1 MIRVG
6 QVVGAFGLEG
16 AVKVSSLTDF
26 PERFAPASELFLD
39 GLTRRVEWSRQQP
52 TGLVVKLSGIDSRSV
67 AQAQRGR
74 YLEVPDSDL
83 RQLPEGRWYHHQLV
97 GMAVTTERGRHLG
110 TLVDVVSRPAND
122 VWVARAGGVEHLI
135 PATQNA
141 VLDVNLEAAR
151 ITVADW
157 LLEVEDA

>member
-16 AVKVSSLTDF
+16 AVKVLSLTDF

-157 LLEVEDA
+157 LVEVEDA

>member
-157 LLEVEDA
+157 LVEVEDA

>member
-1 MIRVG
+1 M
-6 QVVGAFGLEG
+6 VGAFGIEG
-16 AVKVSSLTDF
+16 AVKVQSLTDF

-39 GLTRRVEWSRQQP
+39 GLKRHVEWSRHQP
-52 TGLVVKLSGIDSRSV
+52 TGLVVKLSGVDSRSL

-74 YLEVPDSDL
+74 YLEVPESDL

-97 GMAVTTERGRHLG
+97 GMAVTTEDGRHLG

-122 VWVARAGGVEHLI
+122 VWVARAEDVEHLI
-135 PATQNA
+135 PATENA
-141 VLDVNLEAAR
+141 VLEVNLEAGT

>member
-1 MIRVG
+1 
-6 QVVGAFGLEG
+6 VGAFGLEG
-16 AVKVSSLTDF
+16 AVKVLSLTDF

-157 LLEVEDA
+157 LVEVEDA

>member
-1 MIRVG
+1 VIRVG

-16 AVKVSSLTDF
+16 AVKVLSLTDF

-157 LLEVEDA
+157 LVEVEDA

>member
-1 MIRVG
+1 M
-6 QVVGAFGLEG
+6 VGAFGLEG
-16 AVKVSSLTDF
+16 AVKVLSLTDF
-26 PERFAPASELFLD
+26 PQRFAPASELFLD
-39 GLTRRVEWSRQQP
+39 GQRRRVEWSRQQP
-52 TGLVVKLSGIDSRSV
+52 TRLVVKLMGIDSRSV
-67 AQAQRGR
+67 AQAQLGR

-122 VWVARAGGVEHLI
+122 VWVVKAEGVEHLI
-135 PATQNA
+135 PATRNA
-141 VLDVNLEAAR
+141 VLDVNLEVAR

-157 LLEVEDA
+157 LFDVEDA

>member
-16 AVKVSSLTDF
+16 AVKVISLTDF

-39 GLTRRVEWSRQQP
+39 GQRRRVEWSRQQP
-52 TGLVVKLSGIDSRSV
+52 PRLVIKLMGIDSRSV

-122 VWVARAGGVEHLI
+122 VWVARAEGVEHLI
-135 PATQNA
+135 PATRNA
-141 VLDVNLEAAR
+141 VLDVDVEAAR
-151 ITVADW
+151 VTVADW
-157 LLEVEDA
+157 LFDVEDA